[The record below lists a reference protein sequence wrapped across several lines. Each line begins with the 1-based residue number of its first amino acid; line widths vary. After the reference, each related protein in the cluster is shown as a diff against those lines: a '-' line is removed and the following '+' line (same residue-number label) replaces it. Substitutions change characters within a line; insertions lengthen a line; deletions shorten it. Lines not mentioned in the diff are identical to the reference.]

1 MSVMPPEPIHAPD
14 PAIGHH
20 APIEARVTKLETAM
34 DYVRDDLRN
43 LRVELRDT
51 RNELRGEIHDVRTD
65 VRLVLG
71 SLVTVGLGLAGMMA
85 KGFHWL

>member
-1 MSVMPPEPIHAPD
+1 MPPDPIHLAD

-20 APIEARVTKLETAM
+20 APLDARVSKLETAM
-34 DYVRDDLRN
+34 DYVRDDIRN
-43 LRVELRDT
+43 LRLELRDT

-71 SLVTVGLGLAGMMA
+71 SLITVGLGLAGMMA